1 MLTNRPVSLVPVDMY
16 PLSYS
21 LSSYIESYLCRKCI
35 GSYFVW
41 MLHSFLALCWSHF
54 SRLCP
59 SQESLSAIKVSSRTS
74 ALNIDLLSGICQRST
89 ANKPFGGHL
98 PLPPNMF
105 FFLQRFVIRKYVYVL
120 SATQLHSDTGDS

>member
-21 LSSYIESYLCRKCI
+21 LSSFIEPYLCRKCM
-35 GSYFVW
+35 GSYFALV
-41 MLHSFLALCWSHF
+41 LHSFLGLCRSHF

-59 SQESLSAIKVSSRTS
+59 SQESLSAIKESSRTS
-74 ALNIDLLSGICQRST
+74 ALNIDLLSSICQRST

-98 PLPPNMF
+98 TPPVNMF
-105 FFLQRFVIRKYVYVL
+105 FFLQRFVIRKYLSLL
-120 SATQLHSDTGDS
+120 SATQLSSETGDS